1 MIHTITI
8 GLALLLITAALVV
21 FNRKRR
27 GSNQAIDLAN
37 NALIVNTTPKGR
49 TTAVADAAFT
59 SRYLIAK
66 RGAYSYSIAMA
77 GQGDTPYGVVT
88 PPGVAP
94 PALISASSG
103 PFRPFP
109 LIDNI
114 AREQQIAPDAP
125 VLRVGNQRR
134 HPLALNAELGTAQ

>member
-1 MIHTITI
+1 MTRPIIPI
-8 GLALLLITAALVV
+8 GLALLLITAALVA

-66 RGAYSYSIAMA
+66 RGAQTDSVAIAGA
-77 GQGDTPYGVVT
+77 GDIP
-88 PPGVAP
+88 
-94 PALISASSG
+94 
-103 PFRPFP
+103 
-109 LIDNI
+109 
-114 AREQQIAPDAP
+114 
-125 VLRVGNQRR
+125 
-134 HPLALNAELGTAQ
+134 